1 MDADQM
7 LRETHRLAQENNKM
21 LRAMRRN
28 AFLGGI
34 VRLVVWAALIILPIW
49 FYMTY
54 LAPVMESMMETY
66 QQIQGTSAQAQAQFG
81 QFSEMWEQFQN
92 RFSPQE

>member
-1 MDADQM
+1 M